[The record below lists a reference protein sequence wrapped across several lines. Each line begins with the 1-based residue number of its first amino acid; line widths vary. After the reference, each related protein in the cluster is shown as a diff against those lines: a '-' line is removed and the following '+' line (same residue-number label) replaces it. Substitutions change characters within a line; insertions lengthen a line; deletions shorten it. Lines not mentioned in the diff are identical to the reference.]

1 MSVILIGL
9 LGTKTPT
16 SRVVCAADVDLFKLL
31 SVKTAVSTPPLT
43 SAFAE
48 SENPSSGSP
57 KSFKD
62 SMKDFAGPVVVAL
75 LVGLNAEELTPFEY

>member
-9 LGTKTPT
+9 LGTETPA

-31 SVKTAVSTPPLT
+31 SVKTAVITPPLT

-48 SENPSSGSP
+48 SENPS
-57 KSFKD
+57 
-62 SMKDFAGPVVVAL
+62 
-75 LVGLNAEELTPFEY
+75 